1 MKIEHIAIWTK
12 DLERMREFYL
22 KFFDLRSNKKYYNP
36 SKKFSSYFLAFE
48 NGARIE
54 LMYSPDIAENT
65 GKAGSLTGFTHMA
78 ISVGTKEKV
87 DALTERLRE
96 NGITII
102 GEPRVTGDG
111 YYESVIA
118 DPEGNLIEITI

>member
-22 KFFDLRSNKKYYNP
+22 KFFDLRSNKKYFNP
-36 SKKFSSYFLAFE
+36 RKNFSSYFLAFE
-48 NGARIE
+48 NGARLE
-54 LMYSPDIAENT
+54 LMHSPDILERI
-65 GKAGSLTGFTHMA
+65 GKPGFLSGLTHIA
-78 ISVGTKEKV
+78 ISVGSKGKV
-87 DALTERLRE
+87 DMLTERLRE